1 MIGFGSQNFGQ
12 SNFGYGIGY
21 RTVDEVNLTSSMDVA
36 GYLTFNT
43 CTAHNQ
49 TASTVSAA
57 SGLLQGANSH
67 LNGTSIVTVAGIKMI
82 WHPHSGLNLVTPSV
96 QSSGK
101 LAWDGQNLVD
111 ASWTTQTIGD

>member
-12 SNFGYGIGY
+12 SNFGFGIGH

-49 TASTVSAA
+49 TASTVSAS
-57 SGLLQGANSH
+57 SGRLQGANAY
-67 LNGTSIVTVAGIKMI
+67 LNGTSIVTVAGVKMF
-82 WHPHSGLNLVTPSV
+82 WHPRSALHIGTSSV

-101 LAWDGQNLVD
+101 LAWDGQNLADGV
-111 ASWTTQTIGD
+111 WTTQTIGD